1 MHARSIY
8 CLHRAATCSRV
19 TPTYKVTKSCRKQAG
34 APVSSWRT
42 HADQKATT
50 SRYCMTIA
58 SRGRRPDAGRPRRA
72 HRAGR
77 VRRMKASPYTI
88 DNDFATTHAKQRGP
102 ILHHDASAAKH
113 ACMHVYVC
121 LHMRAHMMKLICRA
135 ACIHVY
141 LYICIVYACA

>member
-1 MHARSIY
+1 VLTSYTNIQGDQIVPQASRSARVDLEDTRRLEGDDVPILYDHS
-8 CLHRAATCSRV
+8 
-19 TPTYKVTKSCRKQAG
+19 G
-34 APVSSWRT
+34 
-42 HADQKATT
+42 
-50 SRYCMTIA
+50 
-58 SRGRRPDAGRPRRA
+58 RGRRPDAGRPRRA

-88 DNDFATTHAKQRGP
+88 DNDFATTHSKQRGP

-121 LHMRAHMMKLICRA
+121 LHMRTHMMKLICRA

-141 LYICIVYACA
+141 LYICNVYVCA